1 MKENIE
7 KRIIGLFALI
17 LAVLVYVTAASVH
30 TIKEDIKSN
39 DWVNKT
45 HDVIRHAGEIIS
57 YLNAGDAALR
67 TYLITG
73 DERDKQGYRVAY
85 STMVERVD
93 EALAL
98 TRSGDEERPLH
109 QRFLDLQ
116 KLIATRI
123 DVARAIV
130 GAREQGG
137 L

>member
-45 HDVIRHAGEIIS
+45 HDVIRHAGEILS

-85 STMVERVD
+85 STMKERFD
-93 EALAL
+93 EGDALVRSGAEDLAL
-98 TRSGDEERPLH
+98 HPRFVDLGNMISSHIEIARS
-109 QRFLDLQ
+109 
-116 KLIATRI
+116 
-123 DVARAIV
+123 VV
-130 GAREQGG
+130 M
-137 L
+137 